1 MPPIGSNRNQKQSGG
16 GILVQQKNGQ
26 NISQNK
32 NNGSVASKE
41 IQTSTINLLALA
53 SAAAASAAKA
63 EAAAQAAGNNN
74 SDSSTPAKKFE
85 YNDMPRELQVTTGG
99 LSDTVNAAA
108 CSATCAAIPGDNVF
122 KCPNDMCRHN
132 KVSSAMTTNS
142 SGKRKICLCG
152 RTMLNQ
158 SLLLSQTPP
167 PPPPIA
173 AAESIK
179 ETSKQHTTTE
189 KFIP

>member
-1 MPPIGSNRNQKQSGG
+1 MG
-16 GILVQQKNGQ
+16 
-26 NISQNK
+26 
-32 NNGSVASKE
+32 
-41 IQTSTINLLALA
+41 NLLALA

-63 EAAAQAAGNNN
+63 EAAAGNNN

-85 YNDMPRELQVTTGG
+85 YNDMPLELQGG
-99 LSDTVNAAA
+99 LSDTVNAA

-142 SGKRKICLCG
+142 SGKRNICLCG

-173 AAESIK
+173 ATAESIK
-179 ETSKQHTTTE
+179 ETSKQH
-189 KFIP
+189 

>member
-1 MPPIGSNRNQKQSGG
+1 MP
-16 GILVQQKNGQ
+16 L
-26 NISQNK
+26 
-32 NNGSVASKE
+32 
-41 IQTSTINLLALA
+41 
-53 SAAAASAAKA
+53 
-63 EAAAQAAGNNN
+63 
-74 SDSSTPAKKFE
+74 
-85 YNDMPRELQVTTGG
+85 ELVTTGG
-99 LSDTVNAAA
+99 LSDTVNAAS
-108 CSATCAAIPGDNVF
+108 SATCAAPGDNVF

-158 SLLLSQTPP
+158 SLLLSQTTPP
-167 PPPPIA
+167 PPPPIATAGKA